1 MVQVSGG
8 GEIVRQISSP
18 QIQSI
23 KYTAVIQ
30 PTSRMK
36 KNRTSERCH
45 ILKRVFFYE
54 TTFQYL

>member
-8 GEIVRQISSP
+8 GEIVRQINSP

-36 KNRTSERCH
+36 K
-45 ILKRVFFYE
+45 E
-54 TTFQYL
+54 TEHQNGVIF

>member
-8 GEIVRQISSP
+8 GEIVRQINLP

-36 KNRTSERCH
+36 EKNQNIRTVSYFKTC
-45 ILKRVFFYE
+45 FF
-54 TTFQYL
+54 L